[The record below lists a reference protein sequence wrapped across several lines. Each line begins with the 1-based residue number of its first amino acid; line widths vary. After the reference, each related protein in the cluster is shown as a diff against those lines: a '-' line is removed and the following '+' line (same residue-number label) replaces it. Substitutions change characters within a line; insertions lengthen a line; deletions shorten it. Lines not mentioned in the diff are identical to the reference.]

1 MNELVLIVPKNGAK
15 VRDPETKEYLKQAG
29 EVKPKSLYYL
39 RRAKEGDVEILPVET
54 KTLTKKE
61 K

>member
-1 MNELVLIVPKNGAK
+1 MNELVLIVPVNGAK
-15 VRDPETKEYLKQAG
+15 VRDPETKEYLKKEG

-39 RRAKEGDVEILPVET
+39 RRAKEGDVEIKPVEN
-54 KTLTKKE
+54 KSLTKKE